1 MNTTLRLFLLIALAI
16 YFICISYFLKKKK
29 LELKYTLLWIFCGL
43 AMMIVVLLPDPFLAL
58 MRGMGI
64 IDELNGLFSIVI
76 FFLIIVLISM
86 TAHITKLYHDF
97 RKLVQ
102 RCALYEK
109 RLREVEEKL
118 K

>member
-86 TAHITKLYHDF
+86 TSHITKLYHDF
-97 RKLVQ
+97 RE
-102 RCALYEK
+102 ALNK
-109 RLREVEEKL
+109 
-118 K
+118 

>member
-1 MNTTLRLFLLIALAI
+1 MDILRTCNDDCSVAAG
-16 YFICISYFLKKKK
+16 S
-29 LELKYTLLWIFCGL
+29 
-43 AMMIVVLLPDPFLAL
+43 FLAL

-86 TAHITKLYHDF
+86 TSHITKLYHDF